1 MRMGGDPELAERLSL
16 SKTRNRARKLSH
28 DRGFALL
35 VVLWSLGF
43 LALIGMHVL
52 LVGRHAAQAT
62 LAEQAEV
69 AAELAADGALS
80 ERLYDLATRGA
91 PALKSGYGW
100 VVSSNVG
107 ILVRTR
113 MRIEQGLVN
122 PNKVGPVFLEALLE
136 ERGISK
142 AAAARATAAIMIGTE
157 RGDLTAVSGL
167 GQRARL
173 LMCRSGQGAMH
184 GSIQTLDDLAAFPM
198 VGPRIAAAIENV
210 LSFAEMDDPLPGAA
224 GPVIR
229 RALAHASIPVPPRS
243 GLAVEGALLIVEA
256 QVERGGVRIRRH
268 AEVIFAGDASMQPW
282 HVVRWETVPVKS
294 D

>member
-91 PALKSGYGW
+91 PALKSGYTW

-107 ILVRTR
+107 IQVRTR

-122 PNKVGPVFLEALLE
+122 PNTVSPVLLEALME
-136 ERGISK
+136 ERGIST

-157 RGDLTAVSGL
+157 RGDLTAVNGL
-167 GQRARL
+167 GQRASL
-173 LMCRSGQGAMH
+173 LMCRTGQGAMH

-198 VGPRIAAAIENV
+198 VGPRIVAAIEDV
-210 LSFAEMDDPLPGAA
+210 LSFAETDNPLPAAA
-224 GPVIR
+224 GPIVR
-229 RALAHASIPVPPRS
+229 RALARASMPVGPKS

-256 QVERGGVRIRRH
+256 QVEHGGVRIRRH
-268 AEVIFAGDASMQPW
+268 AEVIFAEDAPVQPW
-282 HVVRWETVPVKS
+282 HIVRWETVPVKS